1 MPTDLSQNSCIP
13 TRLIGFMRMHIVALL
28 VGENRINSWDEDEI
42 LNLLSRSNIYHL
54 LYSIK
59 ILFIFFSS
67 ISFLLLNYLNN
78 KVLFL
83 KILSFG
89 YFKMKCAFFFHII
102 PVNLSYFMFYKLYI
116 FCYNYCRNY

>member
-1 MPTDLSQNSCIP
+1 
-13 TRLIGFMRMHIVALL
+13 MRMHIVALL

-116 FCYNYCRNY
+116 LL